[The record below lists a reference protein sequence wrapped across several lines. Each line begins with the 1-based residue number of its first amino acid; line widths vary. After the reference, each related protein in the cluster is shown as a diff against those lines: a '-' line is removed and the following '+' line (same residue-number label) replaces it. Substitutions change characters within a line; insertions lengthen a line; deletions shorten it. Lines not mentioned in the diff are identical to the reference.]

1 MVTIF
6 AGVPG
11 QTNWMPVPQ
20 APIGCPPGLEYL
32 TAVDQLLIQ
41 QQVELLEGN
50 LKSVRMF
57 ISVATYF
64 SMCHHELK
72 SVGSIKKLKQRGQL

>member
-11 QTNWMPVPQ
+11 QANWMPVPQ

-50 LKSVRMF
+50 LKRVRN
-57 ISVATYF
+57 VHF
-64 SMCHHELK
+64 SRNLFFNVP
-72 SVGSIKKLKQRGQL
+72 S